1 MAMARTVPAV
11 IRALDILEL
20 FLSGEDRSIPEIT
33 ATLGL
38 PKTTVHELVNTLV
51 VRSYLV
57 AHPDKP
63 HRYRLGLPLF
73 RLGSVF
79 AEQVDLARE
88 GRTVS
93 EQISAACQET
103 VHVAV
108 LDDTE
113 VLYVAKAD
121 SAHAVRLVSAVGR
134 KLPAHC
140 TAVGKMLLASL
151 TAEEFSTRYRDDEP
165 LAAMTTRSVTSV
177 SELRARL
184 AEIAER
190 GLAYEYCE
198 SNEAAACVAAPV
210 RDRTGR
216 VVAAMSV
223 SVPTPRWNDQV
234 AEKLGDLVTEGA
246 NQLSAQ
252 LGYYPA

>member
-11 IRALDILEL
+11 VRALDILEL

-51 VRSYLV
+51 TRTYLV
-57 AHPDKP
+57 PHPDKP

-88 GRTVS
+88 GRVVS
-93 EQISAACQET
+93 EQVAATSQET

-108 LDDTE
+108 LDGTD

-151 TAEEFSTRYRDDEP
+151 SAEDFATRYRKGAT
-165 LAAMTTRSVTSV
+165 LAAMTPRSITSTLD
-177 SELRARL
+177 LRERL
-184 AEIAER
+184 QEIADR

-210 RDRTGR
+210 RDRSGR
-216 VVAAMSV
+216 VVAAMSI
-223 SVPTPRWNDQV
+223 SVPTPRWNEQVGTKLGELV
-234 AEKLGDLVTEGA
+234 AEGA
-246 NQLSAQ
+246 HRLSAQ
-252 LGYYPA
+252 LGYYD

>member
-1 MAMARTVPAV
+1 MGRAVPAV
-11 IRALDILEL
+11 MRALDILEL
-20 FLSGEDRSIPEIT
+20 FLDGKSHSAPDIT
-33 ATLGL
+33 A
-38 PKTTVHELVNTLV
+38 
-51 VRSYLV
+51 
-57 AHPDKP
+57 
-63 HRYRLGLPLF
+63 RLGLPRTSTHELVTTLAHRGYLVAAQDRSGHYRLGVPLF
-73 RLGSVF
+73 HLGSVF

-88 GRTVS
+88 GRMVS

-108 LDDTE
+108 LDGTE

-140 TAVGKMLLASL
+140 TAVGKMLLANL
-151 TAEEFSTRYRDDEP
+151 PGEEFAARYRKNVP
-165 LAAMTTRSVTSV
+165 LDAMTTRSITSV
-177 SELRARL
+177 AELRARL
-184 AEIAER
+184 DEIAER

-216 VVAAMSV
+216 VIAAMSV

-234 AEKLGDLVTEGA
+234 GEKLGDLVAEGA

>member
-11 IRALDILEL
+11 VRALDILEL

-51 VRSYLV
+51 TRAYLV
-57 AHPDKP
+57 PHPDKP

-88 GRTVS
+88 GRVVS
-93 EQISAACQET
+93 EQVATSSQET

-108 LDDTE
+108 LDGTD

-121 SAHAVRLVSAVGR
+121 SVHAVRLVSAVGR

-151 TAEEFSTRYRDDEP
+151 PAEEFAARYRKGVT
-165 LAAMTTRSVTSV
+165 LAAMTPRSITSV
-177 SELRARL
+177 ADLRLHLREVAD
-184 AEIAER
+184 R

-210 RDRTGR
+210 RDRSGG
-216 VVAAMSV
+216 VVAAMSI
-223 SVPTPRWNDQV
+223 SVPTPRWNEQV
-234 AEKLGDLVTEGA
+234 GAKLGQLVAEGA
-246 NQLSAQ
+246 NRLSAQ
-252 LGYYPA
+252 LGYYS

>member
-11 IRALDILEL
+11 VRALDILEL

-51 VRSYLV
+51 TRSYLV

-63 HRYRLGLPLF
+63 HRYRLGLPVF

-88 GRTVS
+88 GRVAS
-93 EQISAACQET
+93 EAISAACQET

-108 LDDTE
+108 LDGTE

-151 TAEEFSTRYRDDEP
+151 ASEEFASRYRKNAQ
-165 LAAMTTRSVTSV
+165 LIAMTPQSITSPV
-177 SELRARL
+177 ELRQRL
-184 AEIAER
+184 GEIAER

-198 SNEAAACVAAPV
+198 SNDAAACVAAPV
-210 RDRTGR
+210 RDRSGR
-216 VVAAMSV
+216 VIAAMSI
-223 SVPTPRWNDQV
+223 SVPTPRWNDQI
-234 AEKLGDLVTEGA
+234 ATKLGDLVIEGA

-252 LGYYPA
+252 LGYCG

>member
-88 GRTVS
+88 GRMVS

-103 VHVAV
+103 VH
-108 LDDTE
+108 
-113 VLYVAKAD
+113 YVAKAD

-151 TAEEFSTRYRDDEP
+151 TAEEFATRYRDNEP
-165 LAAMTTRSVTSV
+165 LAAMTTRSITSV
-177 SELRARL
+177 PELRAHL
-184 AEIAER
+184 VEIADR

-216 VVAAMSV
+216 VVAAMSI